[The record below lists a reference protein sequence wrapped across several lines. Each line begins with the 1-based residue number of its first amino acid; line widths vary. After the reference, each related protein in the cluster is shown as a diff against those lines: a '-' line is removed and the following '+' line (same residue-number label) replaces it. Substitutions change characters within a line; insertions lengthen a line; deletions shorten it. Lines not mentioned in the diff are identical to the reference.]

1 MRPTMSIRRIVSRT
15 AIQPLWAHL
24 LRRKPGHATGN
35 ERTARPQD
43 NRGRAE
49 AGAKAQ
55 RVRLRPKARGR
66 LSRRA
71 Y

>member
-43 NRGRAE
+43 GRQA
-49 AGAKAQ
+49 
-55 RVRLRPKARGR
+55 
-66 LSRRA
+66 SRSFAVGSWAMRA
-71 Y
+71 TM